1 MGEPSTIVLPKINFE
16 KIIKAER
23 TKVFEIAANYESFQ
37 KTLPQYFPS
46 IQVKS
51 RRDDTAVVEEHIK
64 IAGRELVMM
73 TKHVTKYP
81 ELHEVFVIGG
91 DAKGSHIVEKYQ
103 SIPEG
108 TKITVDADIKLKGPL
123 KIAGF
128 FGKGKIKKGFSK
140 IMDEFA
146 IIAEK

>member
-1 MGEPSTIVLPKINFE
+1 MTNINFE
-16 KIIKAER
+16 KIVNADRE
-23 TKVFEIAANYESFQ
+23 KVFDIVSDYEKFE

-46 IQVKS
+46 IRIRSK
-51 RRDDTAVVEEHIK
+51 RGNTAIVEEHVRL
-64 IAGRELVMM
+64 AGREMIMM

-91 DAKGSHIVEKYQ
+91 NAKGSHIIERFE

-108 TKITVDADIKLKGPL
+108 TKINVEIDLKLNGAL
-123 KIAGF
+123 KIIGM
-128 FGKGKIKKGFSK
+128 FGKNKIQDSFTK

-146 IIAEK
+146 KIAEKK